1 MVRINPREVAAQ
13 VLLEIE
19 KDDAFSNLALKK
31 ALKANGAMP
40 EKDRAFVTEIVNGC
54 LRNIIYIDYVINE
67 FSSVKTEKLKPWIL
81 AVMRISVYQLIFM
94 NVPQSAAIDEAVK
107 LTKAK
112 GLGALSGF
120 VNGVLRSIARGYES
134 VKLPDRE
141 KSFAE
146 YVSVKYSHPLWLVKM
161 WISYYGEEF
170 TERLCMADTCSAPV
184 CASVNTI
191 KNDSQSLIKALEKEG
206 MSVKRAKYA
215 PNTVYISKTGNISKS
230 KAFNDGLFFVQ
241 DESSAI
247 AARVLAPEKGETVL
261 DCCSAPGGKS
271 MAMAMLMENSG
282 KIVSRDIY
290 EHKLDLINEA
300 AQRLG
305 VKIIETQLKD
315 ASSKYEE
322 DCEGFDR
329 VLIDAPCS
337 GLGLLRKKADIRL
350 KKNGNDIDALIALQR
365 KILESCCGYVKKGG
379 YLLYSTCTLSKKENI
394 GNVKWLCE
402 NFDFETVD
410 ITKDLPENLKCDTA
424 KDGYIELY
432 PSVHGTD
439 GFFISKLRRKES

>member
-1 MVRINPREVAAQ
+1 MVRINAREVAAQ

-67 FSSVKTEKLKPWIL
+67 FSSVKTQKLKPWIL

-107 LTKAK
+107 LIKGK
-112 GLGALSGF
+112 GLSALSGF
-120 VNGVLRSIARGYES
+120 VNGVLRSIARGCES
-134 VKLPDRE
+134 IKLPDKE
-141 KSFAE
+141 KCFAE

-161 WISYYGEEF
+161 WISYYGKEF

-191 KNDSQSLIKALEKEG
+191 KNGSESLINTLEKEG
-206 MSVKRAKYA
+206 MSVKKAKYA
-215 PNTVYISKTGNISKS
+215 ANTIYISKTGNISKS

-247 AARVLAPEKGETVL
+247 ASKVLAPQKGETVL
-261 DCCSAPGGKS
+261 DCCSAPGGKA

-322 DCEGFDR
+322 DCEEFDR

-350 KKNGNDIDALIALQR
+350 KKDGNDIDALIALQR
-365 KILESCCGYVKKGG
+365 KILENCCGYVKKGG
-379 YLLYSTCTLSKKENI
+379 YLLYSTCTLSKKENT
-394 GNVKWLCE
+394 GNVKWLCD

-410 ITKDLPENLKCDTA
+410 ITDDLPENLKSDTA
-424 KDGYIELY
+424 KNGYIELY

-439 GFFISKLRRKES
+439 GFFIAKLRRKES